1 MTKVHFHWNFKII
14 KKFPLYIKIIKFTN
28 NLLLAV
34 PYSYIL
40 KPTPLVY
47 NFEISVNISDSA
59 Q

>member
-1 MTKVHFHWNFKII
+1 MTKVHFHWKLKK

-34 PYSYIL
+34 PHSYIL